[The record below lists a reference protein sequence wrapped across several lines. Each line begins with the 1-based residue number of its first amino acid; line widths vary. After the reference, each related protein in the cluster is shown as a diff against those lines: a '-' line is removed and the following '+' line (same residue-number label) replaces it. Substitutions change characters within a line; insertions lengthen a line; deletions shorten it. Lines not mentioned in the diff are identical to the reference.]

1 LLHWVITTDTFIDE
15 TYALNLLHQLAA
27 SITAILIS
35 CHFAH
40 AQDKFENPDVL
51 VLGDSQLSFGA
62 GVAFVEFFKKHGAS
76 CGLPKSSSIGVI
88 GVRSS
93 QLVAWTARDPV
104 GKKSIC
110 DVDPKWKVNAGSF
123 GVVNKTNNKYVQIGQ
138 GAAYQFC
145 KAGVSPFQAMFAK
158 GYYEPKLLVMFILGN
173 ATERWANSEAEA
185 LNDVR
190 RTMKDL
196 PEGMPCVFMTTAP
209 AYTEKV
215 VRQRKQAQDNVEKA
229 FAIAG
234 RRCSFVRGYTDATV
248 SANLGNPANFR
259 RKPDGSVK
267 DPYHP
272 TEQSARQFLSL
283 VKEDFCKA
291 IKTQVQ

>member
-1 LLHWVITTDTFIDE
+1 MITS
-15 TYALNLLHQLAA
+15 LR
-27 SITAILIS
+27 
-35 CHFAH
+35 
-40 AQDKFENPDVL
+40 AQDSFEKPDVL

-76 CGLPKSSSIGVI
+76 CGLPKSASVGVI

-93 QLVAWTARDPV
+93 QLVAWTARDKT

-145 KAGVSPFQAMFAK
+145 KPDTSPFQAMFAE
-158 GYYEPKLLVMFILGN
+158 GYYNPKLLVLFILGN
-173 ATERWANSEAEA
+173 ASERWAGSEAEA

-196 PEGMPCVFMTTAP
+196 PADLPCVFMTTAP
-209 AYTEKV
+209 AYTENV
-215 VRQRKQAQDNVEKA
+215 VRQRKQAQDNIEKA
-229 FAIAG
+229 FATVG
-234 RRCSFVRGYTDATV
+234 KRCSFVPGYTAATIA
-248 SANLGNPANFR
+248 ANLGNPSNFR
-259 RKPDGSVK
+259 QKPDGSVK

-272 TEQSARQFLSL
+272 TEDSARQFLSL
-283 VKEDFCKA
+283 VKNDFCKA
-291 IKTQVQ
+291 IRTQLQ

>member
-1 LLHWVITTDTFIDE
+1 
-15 TYALNLLHQLAA
+15 
-27 SITAILIS
+27 LIS
-35 CHFAH
+35 KMRLFSLTVLMILFACMSSN
-40 AQDKFENPDVL
+40 AQDNFENPDVL

-62 GVAFVEFFKKHGAS
+62 GVAFVEFFKKNGAS
-76 CGLPKSSSIGVI
+76 CGLPKSASIGVI

-93 QLVAWTARDPV
+93 QLVAWTAREAA

-138 GAAYQFC
+138 GASYQFC
-145 KAGVSPFQAMFAK
+145 KPGISPFQAMFAE
-158 GYYEPKLLVMFILGN
+158 GYYDPKLLVLFILGN
-173 ATERWANSEAEA
+173 ATERWANSEADA
-185 LNDVR
+185 LYDVR
-190 RTMKDL
+190 RTVKDL
-196 PEGMPCVFMTTAP
+196 PADLPCVFMTTAP

-229 FAIAG
+229 FAAVG
-234 RRCSFVRGYTDATV
+234 RRCSFVRGYTDATI
-248 SANLGNPANFR
+248 SANLGNAANFR

-272 TEQSARQFLSL
+272 TEDSARQFLSL
-283 VKEDFCKA
+283 VKNDFCKA
-291 IKTQVQ
+291 IRTQLK